1 VSENPSKTV
10 LVVDDHIDIRE
21 MFSEYLRCSGYEV
34 EEAADGAVALEKVRR
49 LQPSVIL
56 TDLTMPGIDGCEMT
70 RRLKADEQTRN
81 IIVIAVSAH
90 SNGEPNARAAGCDG
104 FVSKP
109 VELPELAA
117 IVDRAVRLGIHAFA
131 STERSGADAHQRA
144 RSVNRGVGSLKTF
157 AFARSTATV
166 FSCSPAFSA

>member
-1 VSENPSKTV
+1 MAENLSRTV

-21 MFSEYLRCSGYEV
+21 MFSEYLRCSGFEV
-34 EEAADGAVALEKVRR
+34 EEAADGAVALEKVRS

-56 TDLTMPGIDGCEMT
+56 TDLTMPGMDGCEMT
-70 RRLKADEQTRN
+70 RRLKAAEETKD

-104 FVSKP
+104 FVAKP

-117 IVDRAVRLGIHAFA
+117 IVDRAVRLGIRAFA
-131 STERSGADAHQRA
+131 SAGQSGADAHQRA
-144 RSVNRGVGSLKTF
+144 RSANRGGSLTTL

-166 FSCSPAFSA
+166 YVCSPAFSA

>member
-1 VSENPSKTV
+1 MSENLSKTV

-21 MFSEYLRCSGYEV
+21 MFSEYLRCFGFEV
-34 EEAADGAVALEKVRR
+34 EEAADGAMALEKIRSVR
-49 LQPSVIL
+49 PSVIL

-70 RRLKADEQTRN
+70 RRLKADEGTRD

-104 FVSKP
+104 FVAKP

-117 IVDRAVRLGIHAFA
+117 IVERAVRLGIRAFA
-131 STERSGADAHQRA
+131 STDRLGADAHQRA
-144 RSVNRGVGSLKTF
+144 RSVNRSAGSAKPF
-157 AFARSTATV
+157 AFARANATV